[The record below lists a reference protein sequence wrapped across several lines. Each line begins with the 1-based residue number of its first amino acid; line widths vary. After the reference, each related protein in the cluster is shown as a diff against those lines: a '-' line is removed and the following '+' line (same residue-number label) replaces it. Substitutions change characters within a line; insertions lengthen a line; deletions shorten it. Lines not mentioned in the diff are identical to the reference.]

1 MAVWRSYPGGSQG
14 EVGDTL
20 PGMEEEE
27 QEQELWLSHK
37 KFLRRRRGGMAT
49 STIITKTSFHP
60 DTRWAIYRFI
70 FVA

>member
-27 QEQELWLSHK
+27 QEQELWLSHN
-37 KFLRRRRGGMAT
+37 KFLRRRRGGMTT